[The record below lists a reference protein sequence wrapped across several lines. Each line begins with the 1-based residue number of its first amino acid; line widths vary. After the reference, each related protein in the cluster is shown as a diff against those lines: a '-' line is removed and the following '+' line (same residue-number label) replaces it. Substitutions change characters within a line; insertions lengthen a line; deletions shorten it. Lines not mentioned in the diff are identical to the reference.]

1 MNFNHLKFHF
11 SRGNQTGRWLKTF
24 NQINFSHKIK
34 EYPNTPGYSISNYF
48 PFRKT
53 SHSNCQ
59 VCRRIVMPLMVMG
72 SLITHGVHVPTQDE
86 ERGLCHSARCATD
99 AWSTCANAA
108 INSGRR
114 DTRLL

>member
-86 ERGLCHSARCATD
+86 ERERALPLCSVC
-99 AWSTCANAA
+99 N
-108 INSGRR
+108 
-114 DTRLL
+114 